1 VARGQRRSVGELP
14 DRLRLRWRERLG
26 VRAAAV
32 TVYAPKYG
40 ALRLVVTQNRH
51 GNREYVVTNGAAAD
65 LTTVVERKR
74 SRWSVETIFR
84 DTKQHAGL
92 EACQCWTDP
101 ALVRHVG
108 LVLLTFVV
116 LQLLR
121 AHPHES
127 VSAVKERWQLELVR
141 HGEQPPVPLKA
152 CPPHLRATA

>member
-1 VARGQRRSVGELP
+1 M
-14 DRLRLRWRERLG
+14 
-26 VRAAAV
+26 RAAAA

-51 GNREYVVTNGAAAD
+51 GNREYVVTNHAAAD
-65 LTTVVERKR
+65 LTAAVARKR

-84 DTKQHAGL
+84 DTKQYAGL
-92 EACQCWTDP
+92 AACQCWPDP
-101 ALVRHVG
+101 AWVRHVG

-121 AHPHES
+121 VSAAES
-127 VSAVKERWQLELVR
+127 VAAVKERWQLELVR